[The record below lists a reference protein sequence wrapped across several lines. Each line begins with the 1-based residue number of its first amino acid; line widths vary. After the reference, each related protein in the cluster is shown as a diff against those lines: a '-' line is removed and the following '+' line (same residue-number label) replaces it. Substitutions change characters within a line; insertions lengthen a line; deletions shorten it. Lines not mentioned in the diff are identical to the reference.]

1 MGIEANEMENGGPTL
16 SLALGEDV
24 GYGGFMP
31 PDGEVEIVGLEIDVE
46 GLDRTGLNP
55 GEPKDTYPAIV
66 LCYPAKALESIFSTS
81 REPD

>member
-31 PDGEVEIVGLEIDVE
+31 PDGEVEIVGLGE
-46 GLDRTGLNP
+46 GAGIHLFHFARARLDDLRHWDGQLRAVDA
-55 GEPKDTYPAIV
+55 GWAGAMI
-66 LCYPAKALESIFSTS
+66 
-81 REPD
+81 